1 MSMPAWMQ
9 KTVQRLQG
17 DTNAQYSSIVA
28 TAMKIN
34 DAEWQDNGKEGPRPG
49 FKEGQELANQLYKI
63 RIGANLTLPVA
74 VTFKPEWQN
83 IINDYIKAL
92 KDPIVGPDKVFDYL
106 YSKYGLKGLY
116 VTGPTGKSVTGVV
129 KTIGAVKNVEA
140 YSSLISTFDKKK
152 LPLLAGF
159 VANYGSLASG
169 GEDYSSNYFTD
180 KKLRTGGNY
189 VWSESRSAA
198 DVVLDREVQ
207 IGWWAYQKEV
217 TKRDVALAQKGIYD
231 INSKAAQDAGYTD
244 RWNAYEDALKKQ
256 FPAWGEEKDN
266 PQKTI
271 GTAEAYIKGLTTLVS
286 GDSKWMKNNGSTA
299 GAQAISN
306 FVVNREYLVRELQ
319 RRKSEGGS
327 PTLSNESNADLQ
339 EKWSK
344 YIVELKLY
352 SNDFSDLYN
361 RILENDKLG
370 VIKGL
375 GANE

>member
-1 MSMPAWMQ
+1 
-9 KTVQRLQG
+9 
-17 DTNAQYSSIVA
+17 
-28 TAMKIN
+28 
-34 DAEWQDNGKEGPRPG
+34 
-49 FKEGQELANQLYKI
+49 
-63 RIGANLTLPVA
+63 
-74 VTFKPEWQN
+74 
-83 IINDYIKAL
+83 
-92 KDPIVGPDKVFDYL
+92 VFDYL
-106 YSKYGLKGLY
+106 YDKYGLKGLY

-129 KTIGAVKNVEA
+129 KTIGAVKNA
-140 YSSLISTFDKKK
+140 QTYSSLIATFDKKK

-159 VANYGSLASG
+159 IANYGSLASG
-169 GEDYSSNYFTD
+169 GEDYSSNFFSD

-189 VWSESRSAA
+189 VWNESRSAA

-217 TKRDVALAQKGIYD
+217 TKRDVALAQEGIYD
-231 INSKAAQDAGYTD
+231 INSKAAKDAGYTD
-244 RWNAYEDALKKQ
+244 KWNAYEASLKKQ

-271 GTAEAYIKGLTTLVS
+271 GTAEAYIKGLSTLVAE
-286 GDSKWMKNNGSTA
+286 DSKWIKNNGSTA
-299 GAQAISN
+299 GAQAISS
-306 FVVNREYLVRELQ
+306 FVLNREYLVRELQ
-319 RRKSEGGS
+319 KRKSEGGS
-327 PTLSNESNADLQ
+327 PTLSNESNSDLQ

-375 GANE
+375 GASK

>member
-1 MSMPAWMQ
+1 
-9 KTVQRLQG
+9 
-17 DTNAQYSSIVA
+17 
-28 TAMKIN
+28 MKIN
-34 DAEWQDNGKEGPRPG
+34 DAEWQENGKQGPRPG
-49 FKEGQELANQLYKI
+49 LKEGQELANQLYKI

-74 VTFKPEWQN
+74 ITFKPEWQN
-83 IINDYIKAL
+83 IINDYIKVL
-92 KDPIVGPDKVFDYL
+92 KDPAVGPDKVFDYL
-106 YSKYGLKGLY
+106 YNKYGLKGLY
-116 VTGPTGKSVTGVV
+116 VTGPTGKSATGVV
-129 KTIGAVKNVEA
+129 KTIGAVKNVKT
-140 YSSLISTFDKKK
+140 YSSLIATFDKKK

-180 KKLRTGGNY
+180 RKLRTGGNF

-207 IGWWAYQKEV
+207 IGWWDYQKQI
-217 TKRDVALAQKGIYD
+217 TLRDVAMYKQGIYD
-231 INSKAAQDAGYTD
+231 INSVAAQDAGFTD
-244 RWNAYEDALKKQ
+244 KWNSYEAALKKQ

-266 PQKTI
+266 PQKVI

-306 FVVNREYLVRELQ
+306 FLVTREYLVRELQ
-319 RRKSEGGS
+319 LRKSEGGS
-327 PTLSNESNADLQ
+327 PTLANEENIDLQ
-339 EKWSK
+339 EKWFK
-344 YIVELKLY
+344 YIIDLKLY
-352 SNDFSDLYN
+352 SSDFSDLYN

-375 GANE
+375 GASK